1 MKLEKLPA
9 VHQNLAVAFTEC
21 QFVHLRN
28 GREIGTGSIVRALNS
43 ECLEAAYLRAGE
55 RRSGGSCSVFPA
67 CTTTGRAT
75 PAIAS
80 AQRCTTTRRSLKD
93 LPGGGLCNGYS
104 LVARAR
110 ESVS

>member
-55 RRSGGSCSVFPA
+55 RRSGASSSSLIS
-67 CTTTGRAT
+67 CTTT
-75 PAIAS
+75 AIAIPATAS
-80 AQRCTTTRRSLKD
+80 ARRCTTTRR
-93 LPGGGLCNGYS
+93 
-104 LVARAR
+104 
-110 ESVS
+110 

>member
-28 GREIGTGSIVRALNS
+28 GREIGTGTIVRALNA

-55 RRSGGSCSVFPA
+55 TEERRVVLYLSGLHYDGESDSGYCFGAAVHDYSE
-67 CTTTGRAT
+67 
-75 PAIAS
+75 IA
-80 AQRCTTTRRSLKD
+80 
-93 LPGGGLCNGYS
+93 
-104 LVARAR
+104 
-110 ESVS
+110 